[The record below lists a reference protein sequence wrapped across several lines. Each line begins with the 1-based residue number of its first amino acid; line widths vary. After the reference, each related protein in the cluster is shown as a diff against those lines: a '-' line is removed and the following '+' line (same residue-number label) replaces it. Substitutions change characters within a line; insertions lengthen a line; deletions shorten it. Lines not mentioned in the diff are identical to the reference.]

1 MDIKEY
7 TDLLHRVRSSLPDE
21 IFEKSRFQLPKIDSF
36 IEGNRTIITNWR
48 DITKQIR
55 RDEHVAKLLA
65 KDLATSYSLDKTGR
79 LAFSGKFGNSS
90 LNKMLS
96 DYVKAFVICNECS
109 KPDTKLVRE
118 SRRLVVVCEACG
130 SRHSAKR

>member
-118 SRRLVVVCEACG
+118 GRRLVVVCEACG